1 MNYKQLLIGV
11 LAIAVLAAGAYFILG
26 ADDTNDMRGEGQW
39 GEFDR
44 KGEGEWEPRAFD
56 GEGERVPP
64 PDGVPRRDGTGRG
77 DGTGPR
83 DGSGMGASATLEAGG
98 SMETEVSDMAAEEVA
113 ADDVP
118 AIDDGGY
125 TLEQVAQHKT
135 EEDCWTAINGMVYD
149 VTAFFGKHP
158 GGDKN
163 LFRVCGI
170 DATEVFERKHG
181 GDEKPNNVLQGFE
194 IGVFVQ

>member
-1 MNYKQLLIGV
+1 MNYKQLLLGV
-11 LAIAVLAAGAYFILG
+11 LAIAVLAAGAYFIFG
-26 ADDTNDMRGEGQW
+26 VDETDDMRGDGPY
-39 GEFDR
+39 GEFEG
-44 KGEGEWEPRAFD
+44 KGG
-56 GEGERVPP
+56 GTPP
-64 PDGVPRRDGTGRG
+64 IDEIPPRDGTGPRN
-77 DGTGPR
+77 GTGLR
-83 DGSGMGASATLEAGG
+83 DGSGMGTPSEVEATDDEGLLEA
-98 SMETEVSDMAAEEVA
+98 EVSVEETVA
-113 ADDVP
+113 VDVP
-118 AIDDGGY
+118 AVDDGGY
-125 TLEQVAQHKT
+125 TLAQVARHT
-135 EEDCWTAINGMVYD
+135 SEEDCWTAINGTVYD

>member
-1 MNYKQLLIGV
+1 MNYKQLLSGV

-26 ADDTNDMRGEGQW
+26 ADDKDDMRGNGPY
-39 GEFDR
+39 GEFEGRGDR
-44 KGEGEWEPRAFD
+44 T
-56 GEGERVPP
+56 PP
-64 PDGVPRRDGTGRG
+64 PDGVPLRDGSGPG

-83 DGSGMGASATLEAGG
+83 DGSGMRGQSEADTTDAEELLEA
-98 SMETEVSDMAAEEVA
+98 EVSAEETVA
-113 ADDVP
+113 VDVP

-125 TLEQVAQHKT
+125 TLAQVAQHKT

-170 DATEVFERKHG
+170 DATEAFERKHG